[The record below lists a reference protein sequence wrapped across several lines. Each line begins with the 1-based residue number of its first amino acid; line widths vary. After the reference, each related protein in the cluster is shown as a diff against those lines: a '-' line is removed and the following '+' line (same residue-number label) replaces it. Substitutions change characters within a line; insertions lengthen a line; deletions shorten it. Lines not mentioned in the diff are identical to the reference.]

1 MRESSR
7 QSPSPSRHASCCD
20 SLIMTSTC
28 MRSILWLALLAPAAV
43 AHAQPPKPL
52 PFSGDSLV
60 GKDSFEAYCAS
71 CHGSDARGNGPVA
84 ESLRNLPADLTVLA
98 SRNNDS
104 FPSERV
110 AAVLRG
116 TSRTVVA
123 HGTRAMPIW
132 GPMFRMFES
141 DARTQVRI
149 DNLVAYIETLQARS
163 RETDAG
169 RDLFRG
175 NCAVCHGVDARGAG
189 PMSGQLRRVPPS
201 LTSYAVRNGGVF
213 PSERLRTIID
223 GRLVG
228 SHGTSEMPVWGDA
241 FRRTRDG
248 LSGEVV
254 KARIDAIVKYLEA
267 IQERATF

>member
-1 MRESSR
+1 
-7 QSPSPSRHASCCD
+7 
-20 SLIMTSTC
+20 MTNKC

-43 AHAQPPKPL
+43 VHAQTPSPL

-60 GKDSFEAYCAS
+60 GKDSFDAYCAS
-71 CHGSDARGNGPVA
+71 CHGPDGSGNGPVA
-84 ESLRNLPADLTVLA
+84 GSLKNVPTDLTVLA
-98 SRNNDS
+98 SRNGDS
-104 FPSERV
+104 FPRERV
-110 AAVLRG
+110 AAVLMG

-149 DNLVAYIETLQARS
+149 DNLVSYLEKLQVPS
-163 RETDAG
+163 RQSNAG
-169 RDLFRG
+169 KDLFRV

-189 PMSGQLRRVPPS
+189 PLGSELRRLPPS

-213 PSERLRTIID
+213 PSERLRAIID
-223 GRLVG
+223 GRMVG

-241 FRRTRDG
+241 FKRTRDG
-248 LSGEVV
+248 LSEEAA